1 MSATLYQLAPGNF
14 HVLVSDIMSS
24 AGCGSGTRFSSELM
38 TNNRLLSL
46 YDCSVHL
53 ISFGSVDIDQLTC
66 HTASCRPHPHV
77 FFSCNGTIGVLLSER
92 GPSPL
97 ITCCCCFY
105 ISFFTCVAAS
115 TCLSRSPCTSLPGL
129 LLVAS
134 FHSKTYLLQIKS

>member
-53 ISFGSVDIDQLTC
+53 ISFGSADIDQLTC
-66 HTASCRPHPHV
+66 HTASCRPHPHAC
-77 FFSCNGTIGVLLSER
+77 FSCNGTIGVLLSER

-97 ITCCCCFY
+97 LAAAVFTSVIHGTLLTWALFCGTLRHPINSY
-105 ISFFTCVAAS
+105 IGCR
-115 TCLSRSPCTSLPGL
+115 CRDCP
-129 LLVAS
+129 
-134 FHSKTYLLQIKS
+134 